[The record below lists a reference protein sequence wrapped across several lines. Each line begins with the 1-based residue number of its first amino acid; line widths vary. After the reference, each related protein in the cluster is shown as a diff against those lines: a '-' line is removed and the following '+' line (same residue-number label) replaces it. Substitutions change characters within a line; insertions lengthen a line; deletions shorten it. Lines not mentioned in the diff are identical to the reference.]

1 MKMIVLAEPLRAPS
15 NIIWI
20 LTVFDYIFFR
30 LNIHKKGT
38 FHPFQN
44 FLFGGGGMGDVPPM
58 TTQFIH
64 PDHHLSGMLAGGQGP
79 WSPAGLAPPMFVG
92 LQLAK

>member
-1 MKMIVLAEPLRAPS
+1 
-15 NIIWI
+15 
-20 LTVFDYIFFR
+20 
-30 LNIHKKGT
+30 
-38 FHPFQN
+38 
-44 FLFGGGGMGDVPPM
+44 MGDVPPM